1 MFSTFSE
8 CTCALALCACKC
20 DYLHNYI
27 HLTVKCVH
35 FGMLLCSSLENN
47 TDPSAIV
54 SIQVNEVKGLSDTL
68 TISPIHL
75 QFEVV

>member
-1 MFSTFSE
+1 
-8 CTCALALCACKC
+8 
-20 DYLHNYI
+20 
-27 HLTVKCVH
+27 
-35 FGMLLCSSLENN
+35 MLLCSSLENN